1 MMLSVVWA
9 VRPAGGCCCCCCL
22 LSATAVSRGGDVSKV
37 NRKGSFSFPMTG
49 KRLKFVK
56 TAAAVMMQ
64 EPPQRQSENLGEV
77 LSSEELNNQTKGKGG
92 SEQHHGEACLEFT
105 QLSRLHL
112 RHGMPIFFL
121 AGGGAEKKNRK
132 AAIDVYSDLSNLQ
145 EMNDGERK
153 RC

>member
-1 MMLSVVWA
+1 MMA
-9 VRPAGGCCCCCCL
+9 
-22 LSATAVSRGGDVSKV
+22 
-37 NRKGSFSFPMTG
+37 

-64 EPPQRQSENLGEV
+64 EPPQRQSENLGEL

-112 RHGMPIFFL
+112 RHGMPFFL
-121 AGGGAEKKNRK
+121 GGRGRGDRK
-132 AAIDVYSDLSNLQ
+132 AAIDVYSDLSNVQ

>member
-1 MMLSVVWA
+1 MM
-9 VRPAGGCCCCCCL
+9 
-22 LSATAVSRGGDVSKV
+22 
-37 NRKGSFSFPMTG
+37 G

-64 EPPQRQSENLGEV
+64 EPPQRQSENLGEL

-112 RHGMPIFFL
+112 RHGMPFFFF
-121 AGGGAEKKNRK
+121 GGGGEKKDRK
-132 AAIDVYSDLSNLQ
+132 AAIDVYSGLSNVQ